1 MTFFSAVKICLVKY
15 ADFNGRATRAE
26 FWYFTLF
33 VLLLQISFDILDANL
48 AGESFW
54 SYSELAGTFGTIF
67 AVLTFIPAIA
77 VTARRLHD
85 MGKSGWWQLLYL
97 TVVGIIPLVVW
108 LATRTQRFENRF
120 GALPA
125 DFADHSE
132 DISPPKWIKFFLIP
146 ATGVILSL
154 ILLFGAL
161 TWTGFI
167 PATKVVSGSE
177 LNSGVKIDL
186 LNYKIINEEDDV
198 AYFYS
203 ADLFSFTKDG
213 QLITQDGVVTYL
225 QNEDGKLEIYRM
237 GFDEIDRVEI
247 VQEGD
252 FISDSVYR
260 IYGNSTAEYEWIE
273 VWLSNEANGDQQFI
287 NHIMDQL

>member
-1 MTFFSAVKICLVKY
+1 M
-15 ADFNGRATRAE
+15 
-26 FWYFTLF
+26 
-33 VLLLQISFDILDANL
+33 
-48 AGESFW
+48 
-54 SYSELAGTFGTIF
+54 
-67 AVLTFIPAIA
+67 FIPAIA

-125 DFADHSE
+125 DFADHLKTSAHRR
-132 DISPPKWIKFFLIP
+132 DQIFLIP

-154 ILLFGAL
+154 ILFFGAL
-161 TWTGFI
+161 TWTGLYLQL
-167 PATKVVSGSE
+167 KSSGSE

-260 IYGNSTAEYEWIE
+260 IYEIHRRVRVIE
-273 VWLSNEANGDQQFI
+273 VWLLMKRMVTNNLSITLWI
-287 NHIMDQL
+287 NFNS